1 MTDADGYLQPLD
13 LSGLTTYSIR
23 DRKNLVRHTEFARLV
38 EPTASVVEFLDS
50 LPRFLAARELL
61 GAAECTARSVR
72 RGRPVVVA
80 LGGHVVKVGLGP
92 VLIDL
97 LDRKVISALV
107 MNGATAIHDFEIAM
121 VGATSEDVHENLQHG
136 RFGMARET
144 PIAFGRALG
153 RARDGIGLGRAIGEQ
168 ILADGLPHADVS
180 LLAQAARRRVPL
192 TVHVGVGTDTIHMH
206 PEIDGAELGLASH
219 LDFRLLARIGLDLD
233 DGTWINMGSAV
244 VLPEVFLKIVSLAR
258 NLGRAVKGVTA
269 INFDMLQHYRTQ
281 QNVLKRP
288 VDRGISITGHHE
300 INIPLFRLALLA
312 ELARDEEPAT

>member
-1 MTDADGYLQPLD
+1 MTDADGYPEPLD

-23 DRKNLVRHTEFARLV
+23 DRKNLARRADFARLV
-38 EPTASVVEFLDS
+38 EPTASVVDFLDS
-50 LPRFLAARELL
+50 LPRILAARELRS
-61 GAAECTARSVR
+61 AATYTARSAR
-72 RGRPVVVA
+72 RKRPVVVA
-80 LGGHVVKVGLGP
+80 LGGHVVKVGLAP

-97 LDRKVISALV
+97 LERKIVTTLV
-107 MNGATAIHDFEIAM
+107 MNGATAIHDFEIALI
-121 VGATSEDVHENLQHG
+121 GETSEDVNENIQDG

-144 PIAFGRALG
+144 PIAFGRALARS
-153 RARDGIGLGRAIGEQ
+153 RAGVGLGRAIGEQ

-180 LLAQAARRRVPL
+180 LLAQAARLRVPV

-206 PEIDGAELGLASH
+206 PEVDGAQLGLASH
-219 LDFRLLARIGLDLD
+219 LDFRLLARLGLDLD

-258 NLGRAVKGVTA
+258 NLGHAVSGVTA

-288 VDRGISITGHHE
+288 VARGISITGHHE
-300 INIPLFRLALLA
+300 INIPLFRLALIA
-312 ELARDEEPAT
+312 ELARVEESAT